1 MDFCEKRLKILKAI
15 IRRKREA
22 ADRLYWAD
30 VKCGYKDTEEAKEAY
45 HLYQIYSEIEN
56 EYIKEIESLC

>member
-1 MDFCEKRLKILKAI
+1 MDFYAKRLKILKAI
-15 IRRKREA
+15 ITKKRDAA
-22 ADRLYWAD
+22 ADLYWAD

-45 HLYQIYSEIEN
+45 RLYQIYNEIEN